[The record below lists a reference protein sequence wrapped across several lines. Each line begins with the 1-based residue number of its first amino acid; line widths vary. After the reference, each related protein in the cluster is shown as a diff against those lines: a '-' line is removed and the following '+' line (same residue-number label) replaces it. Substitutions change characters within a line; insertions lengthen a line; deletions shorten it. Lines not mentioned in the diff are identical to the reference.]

1 MRTFGLLGFPLGH
14 SFSQKYFTKKFE
26 DANITDC
33 KYQLFSIENEQS
45 IPDFLGKNLAYI
57 SGFNVTIP
65 YKQAILNYLDEITPD
80 AAAIGAV
87 NCVKVTNNQKL
98 VGFNTDVYGFE
109 ISLLDFIGHRE
120 YIKKALILGTGGSSK
135 AVKYVLRKNNIPF
148 TSVSRTPQKDCLT
161 YENLDPTV
169 LSEYQLIVNTT
180 PLGMSPNTNFFPNI
194 QYSSLGAQH
203 YLYDL
208 IYNPEKTL
216 FLERGEM
223 QNCKTK
229 NGLEMLYL
237 QAEKSWEIWNS
248 L

>member
-26 DANITDC
+26 DENILDC
-33 KYQLFSIENEQS
+33 KYQLFSIENEQL
-45 IPDFLGKNLAYI
+45 IPDFLDKNLAHI

-65 YKQAILNYLDEITPD
+65 YKKVILNYLDEINPD

-109 ISLLDFIGHRE
+109 ISLLDFIGHRKHS
-120 YIKKALILGTGGSSK
+120 IKALILGTGGSSK
-135 AVKYVLRKNNIPF
+135 AVKYVLRKHNISF

-194 QYSSLGAQH
+194 PYSSLSSQH

-208 IYNPEKTL
+208 IYNPERTI
-216 FLERGEM
+216 FLKYGEM
-223 QNCKTK
+223 QGSKTK

-237 QAEKSWEIWNS
+237 QAEKSWEIWNT